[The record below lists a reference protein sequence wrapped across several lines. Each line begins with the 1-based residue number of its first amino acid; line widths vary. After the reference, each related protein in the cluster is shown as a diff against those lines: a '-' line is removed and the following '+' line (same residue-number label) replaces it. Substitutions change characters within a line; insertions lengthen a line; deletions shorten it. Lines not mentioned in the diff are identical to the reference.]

1 MKCPECG
8 VWSTVLETR
17 TTENGYRRR
26 RQCANEHKFTT
37 EEVVVQKSSGV
48 LSTSKR
54 SYQNEDNSEE

>member
-8 VWSTVLETR
+8 SWSTVLETR
-17 TTENGYRRR
+17 ITEKGYKRRR
-26 RQCANEHKFTT
+26 ECANEHKFTT

-54 SYQNEDNSEE
+54 SYRNEDSSEK